1 MCDGNKYKV
10 SMTDYEQ
17 KNIPKDLS
25 TGETSAVKKDIIDQQ
40 VKLYVTKEA
49 EIKDN
54 ICKMYEIFGGN
65 VLMPCKATIIHDKG
79 YEEK

>member
-1 MCDGNKYKV
+1 M
-10 SMTDYEQ
+10 
-17 KNIPKDLS
+17 
-25 TGETSAVKKDIIDQQ
+25 KKAIIYQQ